1 VKATTL
7 ALIGDKIAIVG
18 LTSTGSGSG
27 GDNNAAYVIFPFLFS
42 KLGLHLSRKLS
53 LL

>member
-42 KLGLHLSRKLS
+42 
-53 LL
+53 